1 MCSYFAHLARR
12 WCELPG
18 PSCVPTP
25 RPGTPPPAV
34 GWIVDSSQERDFV
47 SQTSLQAAA
56 PGGPCSCFFLNSR
69 LLWLGEAAAYRTK
82 LTDVALKLEQSVTG
96 MQNFLYRNSETRVSR
111 KQGFIFTFCK
121 HELQDQHKHGAISMV
136 FIRRTVCGFTI
147 TGRERTGSQ
156 LGHVCGVHE
165 PQ

>member
-1 MCSYFAHLARR
+1 MVCSYFAHLARR

-25 RPGTPPPAV
+25 RPGAPPPAV

-56 PGGPCSCFFLNSR
+56 PGGPCSCFFLISR

-96 MQNFLYRNSETRVSR
+96 MQSFLYRNSETRCPENRGLFLHSVNMSFRISTNMERSQWCLSEGQSVGSR
-111 KQGFIFTFCK
+111 
-121 HELQDQHKHGAISMV
+121 
-136 FIRRTVCGFTI
+136 
-147 TGRERTGSQ
+147 
-156 LGHVCGVHE
+156 
-165 PQ
+165 